1 MFPLKLDEV
10 EIAAGVAV
18 GVIAADLR
26 TALINCAAAL
36 ALIKKHAHRFVDG
49 VFTVPQNAHRF
60 AFVRHLLGELF
71 TCHAHRDRVMLRQPG
86 NVAWLGFD
94 VVVTTAIA
102 GTFTAIERIFCGH
115 DMLFSKISRLMLM
128 ECRRAVIIPSLDC
141 EFSELSVVSQIEL
154 RGVGKLWGDVVALSP
169 TSLRILKGSFTV
181 LLGPSGCGKTTTL
194 RLIAGLDSASA
205 GQILIDGRDVTNEPP
220 SHRNLAMV
228 FQNYALFPHLTV
240 ADNIVF
246 GLQVRKASKQEQS
259 ARLARVLALLGLE
272 KLHDRKPSQ
281 LSGGQ
286 QQRVALARA
295 LVAEAKICLM
305 DEPLSNLDAQLRQE
319 MRQELRAL
327 QQKLGLTVI
336 YVTHDQ
342 AEAMS
347 MADQVVLLNR
357 GRIEQVGSPREIYA
371 RPATFFAARFI
382 GTPPMSVMALED
394 DAIKGTRSAL
404 QGKPSGATHAAI
416 RPEHVTLGGDI
427 HATINASEYL
437 GADSLIRCQIGSEQV
452 AVRIAGQRTFDA
464 GQAVQLAWSSDAL
477 HYFDNDGQ
485 RVE

>member
-1 MFPLKLDEV
+1 M
-10 EIAAGVAV
+10 
-18 GVIAADLR
+18 
-26 TALINCAAAL
+26 
-36 ALIKKHAHRFVDG
+36 
-49 VFTVPQNAHRF
+49 
-60 AFVRHLLGELF
+60 
-71 TCHAHRDRVMLRQPG
+71 
-86 NVAWLGFD
+86 
-94 VVVTTAIA
+94 
-102 GTFTAIERIFCGH
+102 
-115 DMLFSKISRLMLM
+115 
-128 ECRRAVIIPSLDC
+128 
-141 EFSELSVVSQIEL
+141 IEL

-169 TSLRILKGSFTV
+169 TNLTIPEGSFTV

-194 RLIAGLDSASA
+194 RLIAGLDNASS
-205 GQILIDGRDVTNEPP
+205 GSIFVSGRDVTNEPP
-220 SHRNLAMV
+220 SRRKLAMV
-228 FQNYALFPHLTV
+228 FQNYALFPHLSV

-246 GLQVRKASKQEQS
+246 GLQVRKAPKQEQS
-259 ARLARVLALLGLE
+259 DRLSRVLKLMGLE
-272 KLHDRKPSQ
+272 KLQDRKPSQ

-327 QQKLGLTVI
+327 QQKLGLTVV

-371 RPATFFAARFI
+371 RPTTVFAARFI
-382 GTPPMSVMALED
+382 GTPPMSVMSLVNGVTSTVS
-394 DAIKGTRSAL
+394 IPPQK
-404 QGKPSGATHAAI
+404 ATHVAV
-416 RPEHVTLGGDI
+416 RPEHVALGGDI
-427 HATINASEYL
+427 PATIIASEYL
-437 GADSLIRCQIGSEQV
+437 GADSLVRCQIGSAQV
-452 AVRIAGQRTFDA
+452 AVRVTGQQVFTPR
-464 GQAVQLAWSSDAL
+464 QKVQLAWSPEAL